1 MKPVLP
7 SLFVALLLS
16 GFGFAQGGAKKETHA
31 PSGLLD
37 TKKELTQMLRTFL
50 DGAAKNDKAAFE
62 RFFAPDVIYTR
73 GVGVVIDRKSILDSL
88 TPPKGGDPVPTYDAD
103 EIVVHESGD
112 VAILNFRLVV
122 HSNEKDKNETASYRN
137 TGTFQKRNGKWQVI
151 AWQATPILDTKAA
164 SSK

>member
-1 MKPVLP
+1 MKRLLT
-7 SLFVALLLS
+7 SLFVALLLA
-16 GFGFAQGGAKKETHA
+16 GFSAAKDT
-31 PSGLLD
+31 SD
-37 TKKELTQMLRTFL
+37 TKQELTQMLRAFL

-73 GVGVVIDRKSILDSL
+73 GVGVVIDRQSILDSL
-88 TPPKGGDPVPTYDAD
+88 TPPKPGEPVPTYDAE

-122 HSNEKDKNETASYRN
+122 HSNEKDKNEAAYYRN

-151 AWQATPILDTKAA
+151 AWQATPIAEKKE
-164 SSK
+164 SR